1 MALPWD
7 FFSAAGITIV
17 IIYTLLTI
25 HAEYDKSQ
33 FRVQSELRLE
43 QLAHRIQT
51 AERDFE
57 EIRIMTDKLLISF
70 PNEPQHEPISIPKSL
85 LPEIGVSIRSSVL
98 VSST

>member
-1 MALPWD
+1 MASPWD

-43 QLAHRIQT
+43 KLAHRIQT

-57 EIRIMTDKLLISF
+57 EMRIMADKLLISF
-70 PNEPQHEPISIPKSL
+70 PSEPQHNPNRPP
-85 LPEIGVSIRSSVL
+85 PEIGVSMRSPSAF
-98 VSST
+98 VSAT

>member
-1 MALPWD
+1 MALSWD
-7 FFSAAGITIV
+7 FFSAGITIV

-51 AERDFE
+51 AERDLK
-57 EIRIMTDKLLISF
+57 EIRIMADRLLF
-70 PNEPQHEPISIPKSL
+70 SL
-85 LPEIGVSIRSSVL
+85 
-98 VSST
+98 